1 MDGGVQ
7 SGVTALLLAAEKG
20 HTAIV
25 EALLAAGAEVNVQN
39 KVCTSPHP
47 APTSRRIVSTVGAGV
62 LRRGE
67 LRWRRPSSVTR
78 LP

>member
-1 MDGGVQ
+1 MDP
-7 SGVTALLLAAEKG
+7 LLEPLESRG

-25 EALLAAGAEVNVQN
+25 DALLAAHTAIAEALLAAGAEVNVQD

-47 APTSRRIVSTVGAGV
+47 APTSLIVSTVGAGV

-67 LRWRRPSSVTR
+67 L
-78 LP
+78 